1 MLDRAKPGVIAVN
14 KTGRRF
20 VNEAVSYHDFVLA
33 MFEANARAP
42 SIPCYLI
49 CDAAFI
55 ETYGLGIV
63 YPGMRDLSAL
73 LKSGYLKRGAT
84 LEELAALI
92 GVDAPALRATVTRY
106 NAFAQTGADVDFGK
120 GETELNRFNGDESH
134 TPNPCIGPIARAPY
148 YAVELWPAEIA
159 VSTGLSTDADA
170 RVLDRD
176 LSAIPGLYACGNDMA
191 SPMSGAYPGPGTTLG
206 PGMVFAYRAAM
217 HAAGKTRCRCYNAI
231 SRGRETG
238 EGIKMRKAFLQVL
251 CLITSLT
258 LGADCRADGVADFYK
273 GKTIMLSVGY
283 TAGGGY
289 DALARITA
297 RHMSRYI
304 PGNPNIVVVNEPGAG
319 TLMLANRLYNV
330 APRDG
335 TQFGIIARGMA
346 IEPLI
351 GTSNVLF
358 DPSKFTWLGSAANEV
373 SLCVTYGGAAVKTW
387 QDALTTPFTV
397 GGAGTGSDPDVFAN
411 VLRNLFGVK
420 DRLVTGYPGTPE
432 LSLAMERG
440 EIDGRCGWSWASIK
454 WEKSDWVAA
463 EQAQCPRA
471 NGLCQ
476 SAGPAARAADHRRGA
491 KRGAA
496 ADLEARLQPAGHGTA
511 VRRTARPSG
520 GS

>member
-1 MLDRAKPGVIAVN
+1 
-14 KTGRRF
+14 
-20 VNEAVSYHDFVLA
+20 
-33 MFEANARAP
+33 
-42 SIPCYLI
+42 
-49 CDAAFI
+49 
-55 ETYGLGIV
+55 
-63 YPGMRDLSAL
+63 
-73 LKSGYLKRGAT
+73 
-84 LEELAALI
+84 
-92 GVDAPALRATVTRY
+92 
-106 NAFAQTGADVDFGK
+106 
-120 GETELNRFNGDESH
+120 
-134 TPNPCIGPIARAPY
+134 
-148 YAVELWPAEIA
+148 
-159 VSTGLSTDADA
+159 
-170 RVLDRD
+170 
-176 LSAIPGLYACGNDMA
+176 
-191 SPMSGAYPGPGTTLG
+191 
-206 PGMVFAYRAAM
+206 
-217 HAAGKTRCRCYNAI
+217 
-231 SRGRETG
+231 
-238 EGIKMRKAFLQVL
+238 MRKAFLQVL

-258 LGADCRADGVADFYK
+258 LAADCRADGVADFYK
-273 GKTIMLSVGY
+273 GRTIMLSVGY

-351 GTSNVLF
+351 GSSNVLF
-358 DPSKFTWLGSAANEV
+358 DATKFTWLGSAANEV

-454 WEKSDWVAA
+454 WEKGDWVAENKLNVLVQMA
-463 EQAQCPRA
+463 LAKAPDLPHVPLITDVAQNDEQRQILKLVFSRQVTGRPFVAPPGLPADRKQALRIA
-471 NGLCQ
+471 FDQTMKDADFRRETQNNGIEINPVSGVDIDALI
-476 SAGPAARAADHRRGA
+476 SELYRMPPDVVAKARDAVGA
-491 KRGAA
+491 SR
-496 ADLEARLQPAGHGTA
+496 
-511 VRRTARPSG
+511 
-520 GS
+520 